1 MSRSMRKNG
10 KAAATALAPP
20 DKAVLY
26 QIGEDEAG
34 MRLDRWL
41 HRRFPAVANSHL
53 MRIVRK
59 GEVRVSGRR
68 ADVSTRLASGESV
81 RVPPLKLGPGQGPI
95 ARQVNPDDRDA
106 IRAMTLFEDRDV
118 LVLNKPY
125 GLAVQGGSGTTRHI
139 DGMLQALADG
149 EGNRPVLVHRLD
161 RDTSGVLLV
170 AKSRKMAAE
179 LGEIFRSRR
188 ARKIYWALVEG
199 VPKPAQGRISMFLAK
214 GEGMGQAREARDLRE
229 ARGQGRA
236 ELERMRVARHGD
248 PDAQH
253 SLTLYAVVDKVAPRL
268 AWLSM
273 RPVTG
278 RTHQLRA
285 HCEAIGHPIVGDP
298 KYNRRPANDP
308 ARGDPLRA
316 LPPGLEPK
324 LHLLARRL
332 ILPHPRGGIIDVTAP
347 LPEHMKK
354 SFAMFGFD
362 EHERDPIED
371 APDE

>member
-10 KAAATALAPP
+10 KAATTAAAPP
-20 DKAVLY
+20 DRAVLY
-26 QIGEDEAG
+26 EIGEDEAG

-41 HRRFPAVANSHL
+41 HRRFPEVANSHL

-81 RVPPLKLGPGQGPI
+81 RVPPLRI
-95 ARQVNPDDRDA
+95 AAPDSPAVTQADASDREA

-149 EGNRPVLVHRLD
+149 QGNRPVLVHRLD
-161 RDTSGVLLV
+161 RDTSGVLLI

-199 VPKPAQGRISMFLAK
+199 VPKPAQGRVSMFLAK
-214 GEGMGQAREARDLRE
+214 GEGMDARAAKRE
-229 ARGQGRA
+229 GRA
-236 ELERMRVARHGD
+236 DLERMRVANHGD

-298 KYNRRPANDP
+298 KYNRRSPNDP
-308 ARGDPLRA
+308 ARSDPLRA

-332 ILPHPRGGIIDVTAP
+332 VLPHPRGGIIDVTAP

-354 SFAMFGFD
+354 SFSMFGFD
-362 EHERDPIED
+362 ERERDPIED

>member
-1 MSRSMRKNG
+1 MRKDE
-10 KAAATALAPP
+10 KAETLPAPP
-20 DKAVLY
+20 DKVATY
-26 QIGEDEAG
+26 EIGEGEAG

-41 HRRFPAVANSHL
+41 HRRFPDVSNSHL

-59 GEVRVSGRR
+59 GEVRVSGKR

-81 RVPPLKLGPGQGPI
+81 RVPPLKLAPQKGSAVKRANPG
-95 ARQVNPDDRDA
+95 DA
-106 IRAMTLFEDRDV
+106 EEIRAMTLFEDRDV
-118 LVLNKPY
+118 LVLNKPF

-139 DGMLQALADG
+139 DGMLQAFADK

-161 RDTSGVLLV
+161 RDTSGVLLI

-188 ARKIYWALVEG
+188 AKKIYWALVEG

-214 GEGMGQAREARDLRE
+214 GEGMGET
-229 ARGQGRA
+229 RGQGRA
-236 ELERMRVARHGD
+236 DLERMRVAKHGD

-285 HCEAIGHPIVGDP
+285 HCEEIGHPIIGDP
-298 KYNRRPANDP
+298 KYNRRPPNDP
-308 ARGDPLRA
+308 ARNDPLRA
-316 LPPGLEPK
+316 VPPGLEPK

-332 ILPHPRGGIIDVTAP
+332 VLPHPRSGIIDVTAP
-347 LPEHMKK
+347 LPAHMKK

-362 EHERDPIED
+362 ENERDPIED
-371 APDE
+371 APDA

>member
-1 MSRSMRKNG
+1 MSSFMRKTG
-10 KAAATALAPP
+10 ETAAMAAAPP
-20 DKAVLY
+20 DKAASY
-26 QIGEDEAG
+26 EIGEDEAG

-41 HRRFPAVANSHL
+41 HRRFPDVANSHL

-59 GEVRVSGRR
+59 GEVRVSGKR
-68 ADVSTRLASGESV
+68 ADVSTRLASGENV
-81 RVPPLKLGPGQGPI
+81 RVPPLRIAAGQALAVKRANPGDLK
-95 ARQVNPDDRDA
+95 AL
-106 IRAMTLFEDRDV
+106 RAMTLFEDRDV

-139 DGMLQALADG
+139 DGMLEALADRQG
-149 EGNRPVLVHRLD
+149 DRPVLVHRLD
-161 RDTSGVLLV
+161 RDTSGVLLI
-170 AKSRKMAAE
+170 AKSRRMAAE

-188 ARKIYWALVEG
+188 AKKIYWALVEG

-214 GEGMGQAREARDLRE
+214 GEGMGARAAKRE
-229 ARGQGRA
+229 GRA
-236 ELERMRVARHGD
+236 DLERMRVARHGD

-253 SLTLYAVVDKVAPRL
+253 SLTLYAVVDRVAPRL

-298 KYNRRPANDP
+298 KYNRKPPNDP
-308 ARGDPLRA
+308 ARSDPLRA
-316 LPPGLEPK
+316 VPPGLEPK

-332 ILPHPRGGIIDVTAP
+332 ILPHPRDGVIDVTAP

-362 EHERDPIED
+362 ETERDPIED

>member
-1 MSRSMRKNG
+1 MRQDKTS
-10 KAAATALAPP
+10 ATMAPAPP
-20 DKAVLY
+20 DKAASY
-26 QIGEDEAG
+26 EIGEDEAG

-41 HRRFPAVANSHL
+41 HRRFPQVANSHL

-59 GEVRVSGRR
+59 GEVRVSGKR
-68 ADVSTRLASGESV
+68 ADISTRLAAGENV
-81 RVPPLKLGPGQGPI
+81 RVPPLRIAPAEPKAMKRASPGD
-95 ARQVNPDDRDA
+95 AEA
-106 IRAMTLFEDRDV
+106 IRAMILFEDRDV
-118 LVLNKPY
+118 MVLNKPY

-139 DGMLQALADG
+139 DGMLQALADK

-161 RDTSGVLLV
+161 RDTSGVLLI

-179 LGEIFRSRR
+179 LGETFRSRG
-188 ARKIYWALVEG
+188 AKKIYWALVEG
-199 VPKPAQGRISMFLAK
+199 VPKPGQGRISMFLAK
-214 GEGMGQAREARDLRE
+214 GEGMEARAVKRE
-229 ARGQGRA
+229 GRA
-236 ELERMRVARHGD
+236 DLERMRVARHGD

-298 KYNRRPANDP
+298 KYNRKPANDP

-316 LPPGLEPK
+316 VPPGLEPR

-332 ILPHPRGGIIDVTAP
+332 VLPHPRGGLIDVTAP
-347 LPEHMKK
+347 LPKHMKK
-354 SFAMFGFD
+354 SFDMFGFD
-362 EHERDPIED
+362 VSERDPIED

>member
-1 MSRSMRKNG
+1 MTGFMRKN
-10 KAAATALAPP
+10 ARAVTVAPAHP
-20 DKAVLY
+20 DKAASFE
-26 QIGEDEAG
+26 IGADEAG

-41 HRRFPAVANSHL
+41 HRRFPDVANSHL

-68 ADVSTRLASGESV
+68 ADVSTRLAAGENV
-81 RVPPLKLGPGQGPI
+81 RVPPLRLPAQQGSTVKRFAPGD
-95 ARQVNPDDRDA
+95 AEA

-139 DGMLQALADG
+139 DGMLEALADRQ
-149 EGNRPVLVHRLD
+149 GNRPVLVHRLD
-161 RDTSGVLLV
+161 RDTSGVLMI

-179 LGEIFRSRR
+179 LGEIFRSRQ
-188 ARKIYWALVEG
+188 AKKIYWALVEG

-214 GEGMGQAREARDLRE
+214 GEGMGD

-236 ELERMRVARHGD
+236 DLERMRVASHGD

-253 SLTLYAVVDKVAPRL
+253 SLTLYAVVDKVTPRL

-298 KYNRRPANDP
+298 KYNRRPSNDP
-308 ARGDPLRA
+308 ARSDPLRA
-316 LPPGLEPK
+316 VPPGLESK

-332 ILPHPRGGIIDVTAP
+332 ILPHPRGGIIDVSAP

-354 SFAMFGFD
+354 SFALFGF
-362 EHERDPIED
+362 EEPERDPIED

>member
-1 MSRSMRKNG
+1 MTRFMRKNG
-10 KAAATALAPP
+10 RAVTMAAAPP
-20 DKAVLY
+20 DKAASY
-26 QIGEDEAG
+26 EIGEDEAG

-41 HRRFPAVANSHL
+41 HRRFPDVANSHL

-59 GEVRVSGRR
+59 GEVRVSGKR
-68 ADVSTRLASGESV
+68 ADVSTRLASGENV
-81 RVPPLKLGPGQGPI
+81 RVPPLRSAAEKGATAKRADPG
-95 ARQVNPDDRDA
+95 DLEA

-118 LVLNKPY
+118 IVLNKPY
-125 GLAVQGGSGTTRHI
+125 GLAVQGGSGTRRHI
-139 DGMLQALADG
+139 DGMLEALADG
-149 EGNRPVLVHRLD
+149 QGNRPVLVHRLD
-161 RDTSGVLLV
+161 RDTSGVLMI

-188 ARKIYWALVEG
+188 AKKIYWALVEG

-214 GEGMGQAREARDLRE
+214 GEGMGE

-236 ELERMRVARHGD
+236 DLERMRVAKHGD

-308 ARGDPLRA
+308 ARSDPLRA
-316 LPPGLEPK
+316 IPPGVEPR

-332 ILPHPRGGIIDVTAP
+332 ILPHPRGGVIDVTAP

-362 EHERDPIED
+362 EAERDPIED